1 MTSFGAELRL
11 RTNPLHMATSATSLS
26 ILLTILADVLRSAV
40 HSVGTRA
47 GLGGLLTRVVAL
59 VQVAVLGVV
68 LAGVRDLAGI
78 TVVGV
83 DTTEDAAIDSDR
95 VRDLDVPGA
104 AILIAV
110 TAAANKLYSR
120 HRS

>member
-1 MTSFGAELRL
+1 
-11 RTNPLHMATSATSLS
+11 MATSATSLS

-104 AILIAV
+104 AVLIAV